1 MLSRKIMRSLNQQRS
16 ISQQPKG
23 AILPLVALLVFILFA
38 MAAFSVDVAY
48 MQLVKIELKTSVDA
62 SARAGGEAL
71 SREQDVGLAKVAAK
85 NLATLKTVGSD
96 PLLLEDSDIIPGK
109 STLSE
114 STGRWS
120 FVPEATPYNSI
131 RVIERRTTG
140 SPSGPVPL
148 FFARIFGIDIFQVT
162 DRSTVVRVDRDI
174 MLVVDR
180 SSSMKLAI
188 DHPTGNMSTS
198 DDRFDEPPR
207 SDSRWAAL
215 ELAVQEFITA
225 LGETPQVEWVGL
237 VSYASNYSRF
247 GVNNTQASIDEH
259 LTESHTNINN
269 DMNDYTNT
277 IFNGLTH
284 ISAGIDEGVDALFN
298 ATYSRPYALKTMV
311 LMTDGIPNPA
321 TPQAV
326 LNSAQAAANQ
336 NVKIYTVSFGT
347 AADQNLMQQV
357 AIIGDGKHYHAA
369 NAQELKDIFRE
380 IGLTIPLTFTE

>member
-62 SARAGGEAL
+62 AARAGGEAL

-85 NLATLKTVGSD
+85 NLATLNTVGSD

-131 RVIERRTTG
+131 RVIGRRTTG

>member
-1 MLSRKIMRSLNQQRS
+1 MRKMKTLHSLAK
-16 ISQQPKG
+16 QPIRHREPRG
-23 AILPLVALLVFILFA
+23 AILPLVAFLVFILFV
-38 MAAFSVDVAY
+38 MAAFAVDVAY
-48 MQLVKIELKTSVDA
+48 MQLVRIELKTSVDA
-62 SARAGGEAL
+62 AARAGGEAL
-71 SREQDVGLAKVAAK
+71 SREQDLGAAKVAAK
-85 NLATLKTVGSD
+85 NLASLNTVGSD
-96 PLLLEDSDIIPGK
+96 PLILDDADIIPGK

-131 RVIERRTTG
+131 RVIGRRTTG

-148 FFARIFGIDIFQVT
+148 YFAKILGHDIFQVS

-198 DDRFDEPPR
+198 DPRFDEPPR
-207 SDSRWAAL
+207 PDSRWAAL
-215 ELAVQEFITA
+215 EIAVQEFISA
-225 LGETPQVEWVGL
+225 LAETPQVEWVGL

-247 GVNNTQASIDEH
+247 GVNNTESKIDEH
-259 LTESHTNINN
+259 LTESHSEINEE
-269 DMNDYTNT
+269 MHDYTNT

-284 ISAGIDEGVDALFN
+284 ISAGIDKGVDALFN
-298 ATYSRPYALKTMV
+298 GTHSRPFALKTMV

-321 TPQAV
+321 TPSTV
-326 LNSAQAAANQ
+326 LSSAQAAADQ
-336 NVKIYTVSFGT
+336 NVKIYTVTFGT

-357 AIIGDGKHYHAA
+357 ADIGDGKHYHASS
-369 NAQELKDIFRE
+369 AQELSDIFRE